1 MQGTNWLLNL
11 LITKS
16 KSNCRCKMKIKYDLH
31 DILLAQTSFSGIM
44 IQSWPNSEPLN
55 WIFILP
61 PFFSAVV
68 NIFLVLIC
76 SQVLRKSNSPA
87 VAKLAFGIPMST
99 QTWIAKQICLFY
111 LKLCIYLNV
120 QYILPTWIPLWNL
133 SRSVQM
139 N

>member
-1 MQGTNWLLNL
+1 MQGTDWLLNL

-16 KSNCRCKMKIKYDLH
+16 KSRCRCKMKIKYDLH

-61 PFFSAVV
+61 PFFFAVV

-76 SQVLRKSNSPA
+76 SQVLRKKEEPRCGQVSIWNSHVNSNMDS
-87 VAKLAFGIPMST
+87 
-99 QTWIAKQICLFY
+99 QINLFIVF
-111 LKLCIYLNV
+111 KIMHIFKCSIYFAHLN
-120 QYILPTWIPLWNL
+120 PFMKPK
-133 SRSVQM
+133 
-139 N
+139 

>member
-1 MQGTNWLLNL
+1 MQGIDWLLNL

-16 KSNCRCKMKIKYDLH
+16 KSRCRCKMKIKYDLH

-61 PFFSAVV
+61 PFFFVVV

-76 SQVLRKSNSPA
+76 SQVLRKKEEPRYGQVSIWNSYVNSNMDS
-87 VAKLAFGIPMST
+87 
-99 QTWIAKQICLFY
+99 QINLFIVF
-111 LKLCIYLNV
+111 KIMHIFKCSIYFAHLN
-120 QYILPTWIPLWNL
+120 PFMKPK
-133 SRSVQM
+133 
-139 N
+139 

>member
-1 MQGTNWLLNL
+1 MQGTDWLLNL

-16 KSNCRCKMKIKYDLH
+16 KSSCRCKMKIKYDLH

-44 IQSWPNSEPLN
+44 IRSWPNSEPLN
-55 WIFILP
+55 WIFILL
-61 PFFSAVV
+61 PFFFAVV

-76 SQVLRKSNSPA
+76 SQVLRKRKSPA

-99 QTWIAKQICLFY
+99 QTWIAKQICLLY

-120 QYILPTWIPLWNL
+120 QYILLTWIPLWNL
-133 SRSVQM
+133 SRPIQM